1 MDRVH
6 GSPPLATP
14 HLPNNFVRIEVS
26 FGETEHQKAKG
37 SVFSREGVLSL
48 QYSLRIWGTT
58 VHQFYAL

>member
-48 QYSLRIWGTT
+48 QYSLRI
-58 VHQFYAL
+58 